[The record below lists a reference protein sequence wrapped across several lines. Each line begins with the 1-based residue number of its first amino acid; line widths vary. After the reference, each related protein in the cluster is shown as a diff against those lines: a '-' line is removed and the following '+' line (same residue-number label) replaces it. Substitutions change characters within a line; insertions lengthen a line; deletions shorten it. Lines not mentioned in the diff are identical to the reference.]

1 MREKIVGA
9 RNAVCIVA
17 LAERKKK
24 STIIRCEL
32 AKRNRA
38 DA

>member
-1 MREKIVGA
+1 MQEKIVGA
-9 RNAVCIVA
+9 RSAVCIVA

-24 STIIRCEL
+24 STITRFAL
-32 AKRNRA
+32 AKRNLV

>member
-1 MREKIVGA
+1 MQEKIVGA
-9 RNAVCIVA
+9 KSAVYIVA
-17 LAERKKK
+17 LAEPKKK